1 MSDQPTTILLVD
13 DDTDTRASVRRV
25 LEKKGYRVLPARGP
39 EEATRLA
46 TEHAGEIALVIL
58 DVIMPGM
65 SGISVADRLGEI
77 LEDLRILYI
86 SGYIAEELPE
96 RHESPGTT
104 AFLQKP
110 FTVDNLL
117 ARVRELGA

>member
-1 MSDQPTTILLVD
+1 
-13 DDTDTRASVRRV
+13 
-25 LEKKGYRVLPARGP
+25 
-39 EEATRLA
+39 
-46 TEHAGEIALVIL
+46 
-58 DVIMPGM
+58 VIMPGT
-65 SGISVADRLGEI
+65 SGISLADRLGEI